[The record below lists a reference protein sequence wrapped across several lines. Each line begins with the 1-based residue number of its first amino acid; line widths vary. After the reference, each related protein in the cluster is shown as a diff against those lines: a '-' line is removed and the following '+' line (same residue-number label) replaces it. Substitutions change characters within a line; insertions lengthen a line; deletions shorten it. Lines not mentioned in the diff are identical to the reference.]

1 MAIIAGTYD
10 FTVQRRADH
19 TESIRITDSNDNAV
33 DLSGATI
40 AAQVWDKERTGK
52 YADFTIAYTNR
63 TNGEFTMSLS
73 HTQTLQFTP
82 NETAGPQGAG
92 FDLSLDHDSKVDNS
106 IMYYQASSGKL
117 ILDDNVTKLKLVNGG
132 NF

>member
-19 TESIRITDSNDNAV
+19 TETIRITDSNDSAV
-33 DLSGATI
+33 NLTGFTV

-63 TNGEFTMSLS
+63 SNGEFTMSLT
-73 HTQTLQFTP
+73 HIQTLQFTP
-82 NETAGPQGAG
+82 NELAY
-92 FDLSLDHDSKVDNS
+92 DV
-106 IMYYQASSGKL
+106 L
-117 ILDDNVTKLKLVNGG
+117 ILNAAGKREYYLEG
-132 NF
+132 NIFVSEGYTTI

>member
-52 YADFTIAYTNR
+52 YADFTVAYTNR
-63 TNGEFTMSLS
+63 TNGEFEISLT
-73 HTQTLQFTP
+73 HVQTLQFTP
-82 NETAGPQGAG
+82 NE
-92 FDLSLDHDSKVDNS
+92 LSYDVLLLNP
-106 IMYYQASSGKL
+106 SGKREYY
-117 ILDDNVTKLKLVNGG
+117 IEGTIFVSEGYTTI
-132 NF
+132 

>member
-19 TESIRITDSNDNAV
+19 TESIRITDSNDDPV

-52 YADFTIAYTNR
+52 YADFQIAYTNR
-63 TNGEFTMSLS
+63 TNGEFTISLTS
-73 HTQTLQFTP
+73 SQTLQFTP
-82 NETAGPQGAG
+82 NELAY
-92 FDLSLDHDSKVDNS
+92 D
-106 IMYYQASSGKL
+106 IL
-117 ILDDNVTKLKLVNGG
+117 ILNSAGKREYYLEG
-132 NF
+132 NIFVSEGYTTI

>member
-63 TNGEFTMSLS
+63 TNGEFTMSLT
-73 HTQTLQFTP
+73 HIQTLQFTP
-82 NETAGPQGAG
+82 NELVY
-92 FDLSLDHDSKVDNS
+92 DV
-106 IMYYQASSGKL
+106 L
-117 ILDDNVTKLKLVNGG
+117 ILNSSETEREYYLEG
-132 NF
+132 NIFVSEGYTTI

>member
-19 TESIRITDSNDNAV
+19 KESIRITDSNDDAV
-33 DLSGATI
+33 NLSGFTI

-82 NETAGPQGAG
+82 NELVY
-92 FDLSLDHDSKVDNS
+92 DV
-106 IMYYQASSGKL
+106 L
-117 ILDDNVTKLKLVNGG
+117 ILNSSATEREYYLEG
-132 NF
+132 NIFVSEGYTTI